1 MNYKKVLYRINLARS
16 FRVLIKR
23 KEKHLEGLREA
34 QPGSPSVFCP
44 NDSRRDAILNERDEI
59 FDWTA
64 QVVEDAM
71 LDDLVR

>member
-1 MNYKKVLYRINLARS
+1 M
-16 FRVLIKR
+16 
-23 KEKHLEGLREA
+23 EGLREA

-64 QVVEDAM
+64 QVVEGAM

>member
-1 MNYKKVLYRINLARS
+1 MARLYKTAPR
-16 FRVLIKR
+16 F
-23 KEKHLEGLREA
+23 
-34 QPGSPSVFCP
+34 FCP